1 MAERKTSLNDQDP
14 IQYLNR
20 IANEEKRNDS
30 FDIMELMQTA
40 TGEEPKM
47 CRVVE
52 KHEGVIIAIFPE
64 EEKYIYLD
72 KVYDIWKWQKVK
84 DFERE

>member
-1 MAERKTSLNDQDP
+1 MSLK
-14 IQYLNR
+14 
-20 IANEEKRNDS
+20 EKWLDYPT
-30 FDIMELMQTA
+30 ITGWWWGKKE
-40 TGEEPKM
+40 GEEPKM